1 MIRPLRIRTSALAV
15 GAAIALLALA
25 PSHAE
30 TDPAL
35 SARKA
40 AQQLAAATTRLEQAR
55 GARDRVSALTETI
68 HAYEE
73 GLEALREGLR
83 ASSLREQEIRTDW
96 QLRSE
101 EVSRLLAALGTLQNG
116 PVALHLM
123 HPSGPLGTARSGM
136 MISALA
142 PALQAEAEALR
153 RQLEEV
159 TLLRTLQ
166 ESAKDDLAEG
176 LHGIQ
181 EARTSLSKAISE
193 RSDLPKRYASDPHQL
208 RELADNAE
216 TLEGFA
222 TGLRLVDGPGS
233 APEGSTFPEAKGQLP
248 LPADGTVLRRFGE
261 ADASGISRPGL
272 VIATRPLALVKA
284 PWPATIRYRGPL
296 LDYGNVMILEP
307 AENHLLVL
315 AGLESVY
322 GEVGDVVPA
331 GTPVG
336 MMGGAAPEAE
346 EFLVESVQGGGAA
359 QSETL
364 YIELRIGQEPTD
376 PAAWF
381 AVNKE

>member
-1 MIRPLRIRTSALAV
+1 MIALPAR
-15 GAAIALLALA
+15 LLALGFCAGLLLAA
-25 PSHAE
+25 PVGAQQ
-30 TDPAL
+30 DPAQ
-35 SARKA
+35 SARLA
-40 AQQLAAATTRLEQAR
+40 AQQLAAATARLEKAS

-83 ASSLREQEIRTDW
+83 ASSLREQEIRADW
-96 QLRSE
+96 QLRSG
-101 EVSRLLAALGTLQNG
+101 EVSRLLAALGALQNG

-136 MISALA
+136 VISALA

-153 RQLEEV
+153 QQLEEV

-176 LHGIQ
+176 LQGIQ
-181 EARTSLSKAISE
+181 EARTELSQAISE
-193 RSDLPKRYASDPHQL
+193 RSDLPSRYVSDPHQL
-208 RELADNAE
+208 QELANNAE

-222 TGLRLVDGPGS
+222 TGLRLVDGPDS
-233 APEGSTFPEAKGQLP
+233 APQDSASFPDAAGSLP
-248 LPADGTVLRRFGE
+248 LPADGTLLRRFGE
-261 ADASGISRPGL
+261 ADASGITRPGL
-272 VIATRPLALVKA
+272 VMATRPLALVKA

-307 AENHLLVL
+307 AEDHLLVL
-315 AGLESVY
+315 AGLETVY
-322 GEVGDVVPA
+322 GAVGDVVPA

-336 MMGGAAPEAE
+336 MMGGAAPVAE
-346 EFLVESVQGGGAA
+346 EFLAQSAQGGGAA

-364 YIELRIGQEPTD
+364 YIELRVGQEPTD